1 MPDAWA
7 TSLGAVPGGRRSQQR
22 PCGATRTTPTSR
34 RRLETG
40 NLAVARAQSCPT
52 GEEERFQSAGESRCW
67 SCSLAWVPPELLRLR
82 RSVRAANGH
91 ATAAPPTP
99 AMNSRRRIS
108 HAPGPLYGQPM
119 AAGLQGNGLR
129 AFALK
134 RMSPD
139 LLCSARGRLRRLPHR
154 RLECRR
160 VRHPSRRRD
169 TGLSRSAASRDAGN
183 DTPKSVPASTPPGLI
198 AVKKG

>member
-1 MPDAWA
+1 MPDTWA

-40 NLAVARAQSCPT
+40 NLAVARAQSCRLVKKSVSSQQENPAV
-52 GEEERFQSAGESRCW
+52 GAAPSPGCRPNCYVFVG
-67 SCSLAWVPPELLRLR
+67 LLCA
-82 RSVRAANGH
+82 RSQRTCDCRAANPCDEL
-91 ATAAPPTP
+91 PPSHL
-99 AMNSRRRIS
+99 SRTR
-108 HAPGPLYGQPM
+108 YGQPM
-119 AAGLQGNGLR
+119 AAGPQGKGLR

-160 VRHPSRRRD
+160 VRHPSWR
-169 TGLSRSAASRDAGN
+169 RDAGLAARLPSGTQGM
-183 DTPKSVPASTPPGLI
+183 TPRKASPRAPRE
-198 AVKKG
+198 A